1 MQMKRREI
9 NKQKISF
16 RWLWGV
22 LCALLFASCYQ
33 SSDTDDPWTMSESS
47 VYSLDFMNRHHYG
60 LNYNFK
66 VCGDSLWL
74 QSDRPMH
81 SDFNG
86 MYSNDSLFLLKGD
99 LVVVADLAIIPE
111 DSIDSVWVKVAR
123 DQSTMGWV
131 HEKSLL
137 QQVVPDDSISEF
149 IHVFSNKH
157 LLYFLSAL
165 VVLFSLYLVRRMR
178 RKRFR
183 MVFYDDIA
191 SFYPTGLCLV
201 IATAAV
207 LYALIQQNAPAQ
219 WVEFYFHPTLNPFG
233 QPFVLGA
240 FLSAVWLMLILAIAV
255 LDDVLRQLTV
265 VEAIPYLLGLLGV
278 CMLCYLFFSV
288 ATLYY
293 IGIPCWAVFV
303 VWALRRYYQHGYSRY
318 ICGKCGAKIKKKG
331 TCPRCGAWNE

>member
-1 MQMKRREI
+1 MKNRI
-9 NKQKISF
+9 NEQIQSV
-16 RWLWGV
+16 RWLLV
-22 LCALLFASCYQ
+22 ALCSLVFASCYQ
-33 SSDTDDPWTMSESS
+33 SSDSDDPWTMSDSS

-66 VCGDSLWL
+66 VSDDTLWL

-81 SDFNG
+81 TDVQG
-86 MYSNDSLFLLKGD
+86 TYSYDSLYLQKGD

-111 DSIDSVWVKVAR
+111 DSVDSVWVKVAR

-131 HEKSLL
+131 HEKNLL
-137 QQVVPDDSISEF
+137 QKVVPDDSISEF
-149 IHVFSNKH
+149 IYVFSNKH

-165 VVLFSLYLVRRMR
+165 VVLFSIYLVRRMR

-183 MVFYDDIA
+183 MVFYDDIS

-207 LYALIQQNAPAQ
+207 LYALIQQNNPSQ

-240 FLSAVWLMLILAIAV
+240 FLSTVWLMLILSIAV
-255 LDDVLRQLTV
+255 LDDVLRQLPLA
-265 VEAIPYLLGLLGV
+265 EAIPYLLVLLGV

-293 IGIPCWAVFV
+293 IGIPCWMVFV
-303 VWALRRYYQHGYSRY
+303 VWALRRYYRHGYSRY
-318 ICGKCGAKIKKKG
+318 ICGKCGAKMKKKG